1 MDLPRDIVEEAVGS
15 VNPREHG
22 PSTSDP
28 SESVRSDCDIHAEP
42 TEALFKIS
50 HDMARVLERLT
61 TPQSSN

>member
-1 MDLPRDIVEEAVGS
+1 MELPRDTVEEAVES

-22 PSTSDP
+22 PLASDP
-28 SESVRSDCDIHAEP
+28 SESVRSECDIPTEP